1 MRVKSLLP
9 AMLPAITVVPAPV
22 MVSPLACA
30 AVSVKVL
37 PSATVVPTTPSP
49 SSEIGAEMA
58 LMTTFESIV
67 PTSDTVPAP
76 SMVQPDARAGVSA
89 ICPPAATEKNGA
101 EVGKVMLVAVMPS
114 RSALVASPSGL
125 IATVPAPLMNFA
137 ASSAAVR
144 IRVLSAGRLMIVS
157 ILAMLAQTAAIA
169 AAFMPA
175 VLTVTVA
182 DSQVC
187 ESSPLMREPSAS
199 GSLVP
204 VGLYMPPVRVKVPNT
219 PSCASRAPLSPSDP
233 RFSWVIAVALAV
245 TRMPLTAADA
255 ARAWAI

>member
-76 SMVQPDARAGVSA
+76 SMVQPD
-89 ICPPAATEKNGA
+89 
-101 EVGKVMLVAVMPS
+101 VMLVAVMPS
-114 RSALVASPSGL
+114 RFALVASPSGL
-125 IATVPAPLMNFA
+125 IATVPVPLMNFA